1 MKVTAQTVAL
11 SLCLLATAGCAST
24 QRLASYGA
32 VQMVGDATVKTEDG
46 HTLIITVHRRD
57 NTLLTTPTAG
67 DSFVGGMLSQA
78 TFGASR
84 GFRPDPR
91 VVDRTL
97 AAFVA
102 PTGCTVAPSHQ
113 IGGQGITFEA
123 HFVCP
128 DGVDLRALMLEQRE
142 ALKRGEP
149 IRLQ

>member
-1 MKVTAQTVAL
+1 MISKAGLVAA
-11 SLCLLATAGCAST
+11 SLCSLALTGCAST

-32 VQMVGDATVKTEDG
+32 VQMVGDATVRTEDG
-46 HTLIITVHRRD
+46 HTMIVTVHRRD

-67 DSFVGGMLSQA
+67 DSFMAGVLSGA
-78 TFGASR
+78 TFGANR

-102 PTGCTVAPSHQ
+102 PTGCTVSPSRQ

-123 HFVCP
+123 YFGCP
-128 DGVDLRALMLEQRE
+128 AGVDLRALIIAQRE
-142 ALKRGEP
+142 NLRQGQP
-149 IRLQ
+149 IRP